1 MGLVMLDFVPR
12 LRFPGALR
20 LFATTALPAMVMA
33 AAPAH
38 ATDGYFSHGYGAQSK
53 GLAGAGLAYPKDSL
67 ALATNPAAATALGNR
82 ADVGVDLFVATRR
95 ASFRGTPLDRSY
107 DGDGKQAAL
116 IPEAGWVRQLNDK
129 VAVGI
134 VAYGN
139 GGMITN
145 YKDNPFARY
154 GATGTAGVELQ
165 QLFISPTVAYRV
177 AEGHSVGLSVNLA
190 GQMFRARGIAPFA
203 AFSQAPA
210 DFSDR
215 GNDTALGY
223 GLRLGYLGQVNERL
237 SLGAFWQSKTNFEEF
252 DKYKGLFA
260 EGGDFDA
267 PSTYGVG
274 VAFKATPKLDL
285 VADWRRIEFSE
296 IASVGTPLERL
307 FTPRPFG
314 ADDGPGFGWRDS
326 DVIKV
331 GANYRI
337 DDQWQVRA
345 GYEHAENPV
354 PRSQTLLNILAPGVV
369 TDHYT
374 IGATWTRP
382 SGVEISGYALYAPK
396 NTVRGSGSI
405 PAPLGGGEADL
416 SMGETSIG
424 LSVGWKY

>member
-1 MGLVMLDFVPR
+1 MLK
-12 LRFPGALR
+12 
-20 LFATTALPAMVMA
+20 FATRLLAAAALPAMVLA
-33 AAPAH
+33 AAPAN
-38 ATDGYFSHGYGAQSK
+38 ATDGYYAHGYGAQSK
-53 GLAGAGLAYPKDSL
+53 GLAGASLAYPKDTL
-67 ALATNPAAATALGNR
+67 ALATNPAAATALGDR
-82 ADVGVDLFVATRR
+82 ADVGVDVFSSSRHADY
-95 ASFRGTPLDRSY
+95 RGTALDQGY
-107 DGDGKQAAL
+107 DGDGKRVAF
-116 IPEAGWVRQLNDK
+116 IPELGWVRQLNDK

-165 QLFISPTVAYRV
+165 QLFISPTVAYRF

-203 AFSQAPA
+203 AFSQSPA

-215 GNDTALGY
+215 GNDVAFGY
-223 GLRLGYLGQVNERL
+223 GLRLGYLGQVNDRL
-237 SLGAFWQSKTNFEEF
+237 SVGAFWQSKTAFEEF

-296 IASVGTPLERL
+296 VASVGTPLSRL

-331 GANYRI
+331 GANYQI
-337 DDQWQVRA
+337 SDEWQVRA
-345 GYEHAENPV
+345 GYGHAENPV
-354 PRSQTLLNILAPGVV
+354 PQSETLLNILAPGVV
-369 TDHYT
+369 TDQYT
-374 IGATWTRP
+374 VGATWSRP
-382 SGVEISGYALYAPK
+382 SGLEVSGYALYAPK
-396 NTVRGSGSI
+396 HTVRGSGSI
-405 PAPLGGGEADL
+405 PAPLGGGEADISL
-416 SMGETSIG
+416 GETVIG